1 MRAGFRACSG
11 LAESGVGGGRGVEG
25 EGWIPNPSTWLGGGG
40 RQPIARGRRG
50 EGREPARAPLGRVPR
65 PCARVPCRH
74 RHQRLPESPA
84 AAPPGRAR
92 AGQSWGGCSAVATA
106 TRKARSPV
114 SVPFAPP
121 PPPSALRSGAP
132 LPQLLQWSGKWP
144 LGAMSSRLSA
154 PRFVLS
160 CLSSLE
166 FAQAPWL
173 ANAGGRDGCCAAVR
187 AHMFI

>member
-1 MRAGFRACSG
+1 MQRARREWSW
-11 LAESGVGGGRGVEG
+11 GGGAGCRGRRLDTE
-25 EGWIPNPSTWLGGGG
+25 PLDLAGGGG

>member
-1 MRAGFRACSG
+1 MLAAEPRDLAG
-11 LAESGVGGGRGVEG
+11 GVWGRYA
-25 EGWIPNPSTWLGGGG
+25 SRLLGGGEG
-40 RQPIARGRRG
+40 RGASLRGRLWGAFRG
-50 EGREPARAPLGRVPR
+50 RARVPR
-65 PCARVPCRH
+65 RHRHRH

-84 AAPPGRAR
+84 AAPPGRAP
-92 AGQSWGGCSAVATA
+92 AGQFGGGCSAVATA
-106 TRKARSPV
+106 IRKASSLV

-121 PPPSALRSGAP
+121 PPPAPSLRSGAP

-166 FAQAPWL
+166 FAQASWL
-173 ANAGGRDGCCAAVR
+173 ANEGGRDGCCAALS